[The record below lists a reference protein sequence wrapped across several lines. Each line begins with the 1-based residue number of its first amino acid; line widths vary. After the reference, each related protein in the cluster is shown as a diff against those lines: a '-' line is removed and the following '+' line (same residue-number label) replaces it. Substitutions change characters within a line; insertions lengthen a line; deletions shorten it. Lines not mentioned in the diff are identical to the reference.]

1 MLCYNI
7 YGDFMILMK
16 DIIKEGHPNLTKKS
30 KEISFPISKEDT
42 QLGLDLL
49 SYCIV
54 SQNDELNKL
63 YNLRPGVGLS
73 AVQINVLKRMFAM
86 HVYDLDGKLY
96 SYIILNPQITYKS
109 KELIYLNGGEGCLSV
124 DRETEGLTPRH
135 KIIKAKMFIYDFVSK
150 TFKYQELK
158 FSGLP
163 AIVFQH
169 EFDHLEGVLYVSK
182 LYDELPEARPLIEQD
197 EE

>member
-30 KEISFPISKEDT
+30 TEVSFPISKKDIE
-42 QLGLDLL
+42 LGLSLL

-54 SQNDELNKL
+54 SQNEELNEI

-86 HVYDLDGKLY
+86 HLNDLDGKLY
-96 SYIILNPQITYKS
+96 SYIIVNPKITYKS

-135 KIIKAKMFIYDFVSK
+135 KTIKANMFIYDFVSK
-150 TFKYQELK
+150 TFKYKELTLT
-158 FSGLP
+158 GLP

-169 EFDHLEGVLYVSK
+169 EFDHLEGVLFTTK
-182 LYDELPEARPLIEQD
+182 LFDELPDAKPLV
-197 EE
+197 EEKD

>member
-1 MLCYNI
+1 
-7 YGDFMILMK
+7 MK

-30 KEISFPISKEDT
+30 NDVSFPISEEDKN
-42 QLGLDLL
+42 LGLKLL

-54 SQNDELNKL
+54 SQDEKLNEL

-86 HVYDLDGKLY
+86 HLYDLDGKLY
-96 SYIILNPQITYKS
+96 SYIIANPTITYKS
-109 KELIYLNGGEGCLSV
+109 KEMIYLNGGEGCLSV

-135 KIIKAKMFIYDFVSK
+135 KIIKANMFVYDNVSK
-150 TFKYQELK
+150 SFKYKELTLK
-158 FSGLP
+158 DLP

-169 EFDHLEGVLYVSK
+169 EYDHLDGILFTTK
-182 LYDELPEARPLIEQD
+182 LFNELKEAKPLIE
-197 EE
+197 EKETTI